1 MSKFSIYDQIMSS
14 SLWNM
19 VAHRGDL
26 RAIIF
31 NILEYGMDV
40 CINETEIAQLFR
52 ERGKFSFFDIQLMAL
67 CVVIA
72 TDLQISGKLWFIT

>member
-40 CINETEIAQLFR
+40 CINETEIA
-52 ERGKFSFFDIQLMAL
+52 
-67 CVVIA
+67 
-72 TDLQISGKLWFIT
+72 